1 LSDRGGAW
9 LRAAPAVALG
19 ILLAG
24 FTQFAFVP
32 SVIALYESRGSPPL
46 SVDSALLSLA
56 ALVANIVLLVLLVA
70 AGWRSAVRRE
80 R

>member
-19 ILLAG
+19 ILLAS